1 MTSPPAPVVARC
13 YRHPDREALVRCTRC
28 DRPICPECM
37 REAPV
42 GFHCPDDA
50 AEARRRYRPPRTAV
64 GAAVRSGTPWVTWT
78 LIAVNV
84 TVYVITGLQSQRGID
99 APQYASP
106 TSLFYDW
113 ALIPRLV
120 ATDHRYWTLLTAAF
134 LHLNL
139 LHLGA
144 NMLSL
149 YFVGPAVE
157 RVLGWW
163 RFLALY
169 LVAGLGGSAAV
180 YAFGGGTVVGASG
193 AIFGLLG
200 ACLVMVR
207 KIGLDLQ
214 WLVAIIVLNFVFTFS
229 VAGISRLGHLGGFVT
244 GALLGLALAG
254 PPNRRRV
261 VPSGVQVAGI
271 AAVLAAVIL
280 LVVTG

>member
-1 MTSPPAPVVARC
+1 MS
-13 YRHPDREALVRCTRC
+13 
-28 DRPICPECM
+28 
-37 REAPV
+37 EAPV

-50 AEARRRYRPPRTAV
+50 AAAGRRYRPPRTAV
-64 GAAVRSGTPWVTWT
+64 GAVVRTATPWVSWT
-78 LIAVNV
+78 LIAANV
-84 TVYVITGLQSQRGID
+84 AVYLVTGLQSRRGID
-99 APQYASP
+99 APQYGSP

-113 ALIPRLV
+113 ALIPRLL
-120 ATDHRYWTLLTAAF
+120 AADHRYWTLLTAAF

-157 RVLGWW
+157 RVLGWE

-169 LVAGLGGSAAV
+169 LVAALGGSAAV
-180 YAFGGGTVVGASG
+180 YAFGDGTVVGASG

-214 WLVAIIVLNFVFTFS
+214 WLVAIVVLNFVFTFS

-254 PPNRRRV
+254 LPNRRRV
-261 VPSGVQVAGI
+261 VRSAVQLAGI
-271 AAVLAAVIL
+271 AAVLATVIL
-280 LVVTG
+280 VVVARTATG